1 MRRAVDSG
9 AKTRWQR
16 EHSGQLCRD
25 RSLFWHL
32 CIPDPGE
39 PKNVDLGPRAI
50 TAGAGQRCKVQ
61 KRPLRIRSCHSKYS
75 TAENLADDHAA
86 HFRHTNFTLDDPSG
100 RLCWR
105 RLQRFSWWRRRLHS
119 DAVDGVCP
127 GDSHAS
133 GGGDRSV
140 RDSHFRQLW
149 NDHPCDQRQRGYSHS
164 TGHAHR
170 CCHRRANRRSRY
182 TIFYLSKNPA
192 RLCPVAIDLRG
203 HRDLYAHD
211 RPQTLAMKILI
222 CSDGTSSAE
231 TAIQLGGSLAGPLK
245 AETTLLGIAETA
257 QDQGPLRET
266 LQEQAQSLQ
275 GRGVSVDIMVQ
286 SGEPVR
292 QITDQTSNAAYDLV
306 VIGARWTGATG
317 HYWRSEKTYEV
328 IKTVQ
333 PPVLVAIGERK
344 QLKRFL
350 VCTGGKEFIEP
361 AVQFTGKL
369 AAAVNASVTLL
380 HVMAEPPAMYA
391 DLVRLE
397 ENVEQLLESKSEL
410 GTNLRRQK
418 KELERLGVSA
428 EVRLRHGNVIDQV
441 FEVARE
447 GDYDLIVTGTSQARG
462 LLRHYI
468 MGDLTRSILN
478 QANVPVL
485 VARAGPPKVGRTLW
499 RAIKG
504 IFGER

>member
-1 MRRAVDSG
+1 
-9 AKTRWQR
+9 
-16 EHSGQLCRD
+16 
-25 RSLFWHL
+25 
-32 CIPDPGE
+32 
-39 PKNVDLGPRAI
+39 
-50 TAGAGQRCKVQ
+50 
-61 KRPLRIRSCHSKYS
+61 
-75 TAENLADDHAA
+75 
-86 HFRHTNFTLDDPSG
+86 
-100 RLCWR
+100 
-105 RLQRFSWWRRRLHS
+105 
-119 DAVDGVCP
+119 
-127 GDSHAS
+127 
-133 GGGDRSV
+133 
-140 RDSHFRQLW
+140 
-149 NDHPCDQRQRGYSHS
+149 
-164 TGHAHR
+164 
-170 CCHRRANRRSRY
+170 
-182 TIFYLSKNPA
+182 
-192 RLCPVAIDLRG
+192 
-203 HRDLYAHD
+203 
-211 RPQTLAMKILI
+211 MKILI
-222 CSDGTSSAE
+222 CSDGTPSAE
-231 TAIQLGGSLAGPLK
+231 PPIHLAGLLAGPLR
-245 AETTLLGIAETA
+245 AETTLLGIAETSH
-257 QDQGPLRET
+257 DEHPLRDA
-266 LQEQAQSLQ
+266 LQKQVQSLYD
-275 GRGVSVDIMVQ
+275 RGISPDIIVQ

-292 QITDQTSNAAYDLV
+292 QIIDQTSKTSYDLV

-328 IKTVQ
+328 IKTIQ
-333 PPVLVAIGERK
+333 PPVLVAIGESK
-344 QLKRFL
+344 HLKRFL
-350 VCTGGKEFIEP
+350 VCTGGKEFIEQ

-418 KELERLGVSA
+418 KELERLGVSG

-504 IFGER
+504 VFGKR